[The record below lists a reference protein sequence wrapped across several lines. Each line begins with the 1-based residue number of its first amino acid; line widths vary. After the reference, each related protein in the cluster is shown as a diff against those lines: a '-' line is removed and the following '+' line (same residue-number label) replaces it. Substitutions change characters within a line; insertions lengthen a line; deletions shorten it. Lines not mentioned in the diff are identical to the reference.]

1 MSRND
6 RLFDLV
12 QILRDG
18 RLHRS
23 SDLAQRLGVSTRTI
37 WRDMAVLAGSGLP
50 VEGERGVGY
59 ILRAPVTL
67 PPLILTIDEL
77 AVLQQF
83 LAATSEAPEGT
94 LPRGAR
100 SLAAKIAAV
109 LPQVAEDPA

>member
-6 RLFDLV
+6 RLFDLI

-18 RLHRS
+18 RLHRAA
-23 SDLAQRLGVSTRTI
+23 DLAGRLGVSTRTI
-37 WRDMAVLAGSGLP
+37 WRDMAVLAASGLP

-67 PPLILTIDEL
+67 PPLILTSDEL
-77 AVLQQF
+77 AVLQHF
-83 LAATSEAPEGT
+83 LTTTSEAPDGT
-94 LPRGAR
+94 LARGAK

-109 LPQVAEDPA
+109 LPVPEQA